1 MTHRLLLWA
10 VLAIQAVSASF
21 FVGDILIS
29 VLELPVAP
37 FSWMFVELIQIGAA
51 IGLSM
56 GVVVGALLLRQ
67 TRRKAAAAEEA
78 LRLAQS
84 AFRDVLNERF
94 QTWDLTP
101 AEKDVAMF
109 SIKGF
114 STAEIASFRGVSEGT
129 VKAQTNAIY
138 RKANVSGRAQ
148 LLSLFVDA
156 LIEDD

>member
-114 STAEIASFRGVSEGT
+114 STAEIANFRGVSEGT

-156 LIEDD
+156 LIEED